1 MGSAGDHQILDRHP
15 PGLPERLR
23 AGAQVTMVVVRPR
36 DLKVLARKVKR
47 EAKSR
52 VEGGRWVAVMEA
64 GLMPAWLARSGVG
77 RDGGMHWRLVRRFT
91 QREGAWVDCRGDA
104 FLGNRREAV
113 ALVSEGQMIS
123 LPEVATNSA
132 VACRLPPKP
141 EVPAEVKAA
150 REKARWEPIHLIPD
164 GFRKLGACAE
174 VVEMVEHGCCLLY
187 TSPSP
192 RD

>member
-1 MGSAGDHQILDRHP
+1 MSSVRQCIEHKQAAADTGYLSQSAFEELHYSEAGPVGEVMGSAGDHQILDRHP

-52 VEGGRWVAVMEA
+52 AEGGRWVAVMEA

-104 FLGNRREAV
+104 FLGNRR
-113 ALVSEGQMIS
+113 
-123 LPEVATNSA
+123 
-132 VACRLPPKP
+132 
-141 EVPAEVKAA
+141 
-150 REKARWEPIHLIPD
+150 
-164 GFRKLGACAE
+164 
-174 VVEMVEHGCCLLY
+174 
-187 TSPSP
+187 
-192 RD
+192 